1 MNTFHLEVVAPDC
14 TPFNGEAE
22 RLLVKTTEGYIEI
35 LANHIDYLATV
46 DTGKAKI
53 TVDGKARV
61 ASVSGCFLSVKK
73 NNVKLVVNTFE
84 FADEIDVNRALR
96 AKAAAE
102 QMIKDA
108 TDKETAAKAQ
118 AKLMRAISRISVAS
132 KK

>member
-1 MNTFHLEVVAPDC
+1 M
-14 TPFNGEAE
+14 
-22 RLLVKTTEGYIEI
+22 
-35 LANHIDYLATV
+35 
-46 DTGKAKI
+46 
-53 TVDGKARV
+53 
-61 ASVSGCFLSVKK
+61 
-73 NNVKLVVNTFE
+73 NTFE

-108 TDKETAAKAQ
+108 KDKETAAKAQ